1 MAPSKV
7 KIPASE
13 ILADI
18 RGGLTSRQLCDKYRL
33 SKKGLWSAFSKLASA
48 KLISPEELQSHFVS
62 SEGSVV
68 RDGVRQ
74 WPRASTHDSFL
85 VHDLDDL
92 AEVYTIR
99 DISVTG
105 LRVVGIRTYVGERK
119 NFLISST
126 DPEGEPSTF
135 TFEAECKWTG
145 TEEERNVPVGG
156 FKITSIGEEDFEA
169 LQKLL
174 RSLGCG
180 L

>member
-1 MAPSKV
+1 MARPKV
-7 KIPASE
+7 KIPAKE

-18 RGGLTSRQLCDKYRL
+18 REGLTSRQLCDKYRL

-62 SEGSVV
+62 SGGSVV

-74 WPRASTHDSFL
+74 WPRASTNDSFL
-85 VHDLDDL
+85 VNDLDDL
-92 AEVYTIR
+92 SEVYTIR
-99 DISVTG
+99 DVSVTG
-105 LRVVGIRTYVGERK
+105 LRVVGIQTYVGERK
-119 NFLISST
+119 NFLISSA
-126 DPEGEPSTF
+126 DPGGEPSTF

-145 TEEERNVPVGG
+145 TDEAGNAPVGG
-156 FKITSIGEEDFEA
+156 FKITSIGEEDFEE